1 MKIFKSDEMKKKDD
15 RPGLRGAIVHGV
27 GLTVTRWEMEAGAV
41 LADHSHP
48 HAQIAYIQSG
58 RYIFRVEGREPY
70 EASAG
75 DFLIFA
81 PNEVHGGD
89 VLEGGIVV
97 DSFCPTRDDFKKE
110 MGWED

>member
-15 RPGLRGAIVHGV
+15 RPGMKGAIVHGV
-27 GLTVTRWEMEAGAV
+27 GLTMTRWEMETGAV

-48 HAQIAYIQSG
+48 HAQITYIESG
-58 RYIFRVEGREPY
+58 RYKFRVEGSEPY
-70 EASAG
+70 EASSG

-81 PNEVHGGD
+81 PDEVHGGD
-89 VLEGGIVV
+89 ALEGGVVV

>member
-1 MKIFKSDEMKKKDD
+1 MQIFKSNEMKKKED
-15 RPGLRGAIVHGV
+15 RPGMKGTIVHGV
-27 GLTVTRWEMEAGAV
+27 GLTMTRWEMETGAL

-48 HAQIAYIQSG
+48 HAQITYIESG
-58 RYIFRVEGREPY
+58 RYKFKTEGREPY

-81 PNEVHGGD
+81 PNEIHGGN
-89 VLEGGIVV
+89 VLEGGIVM
-97 DSFCPTRDDFKKE
+97 DAFCPARDDFKQE